1 MRDASKAPRNSREL
15 AVRNQ
20 FFTPRYVV
28 EFLVDNTLGRLWFNW
43 TGGQTGLHNRC
54 QYLLAKTD
62 EQPEPAKRLRD
73 PRTIKLLDPACGSMH
88 FGLYAFDLFME
99 IYREAWAWE
108 QTHGPGCLDTET
120 SGSADLK
127 PLSQTY
133 ADQDAFLHEVPRL
146 IIEYNIYGVDIDP
159 RAAQIAS
166 LALWLRAQRAWH
178 EVSVKAKDRP
188 RVGQGNI
195 VAAIAPPAE
204 VELCKRF
211 MEQLDAKDAELFEK
225 TLFMLKGLPEL
236 GFLLQVDKELPAL
249 VRQVFGEHGDLFR
262 EEDMAKWKKAEGRLQ
277 APTKFAN
284 AARSNYQGRLFAED
298 ALQRS

>member
-1 MRDASKAPRNSREL
+1 M
-15 AVRNQ
+15 
-20 FFTPRYVV
+20 
-28 EFLVDNTLGRLWFNW
+28 
-43 TGGQTGLHNRC
+43 
-54 QYLLAKTD
+54 
-62 EQPEPAKRLRD
+62 
-73 PRTIKLLDPACGSMH
+73 
-88 FGLYAFDLFME
+88 
-99 IYREAWAWE
+99 
-108 QTHGPGCLDTET
+108 
-120 SGSADLK
+120 
-127 PLSQTY
+127 
-133 ADQDAFLHEVPRL
+133 
-146 IIEYNIYGVDIDP
+146 
-159 RAAQIAS
+159 
-166 LALWLRAQRAWH
+166 
-178 EVSVKAKDRP
+178 KAKDRP

-277 APTKFAN
+277 EALTKFAN

-298 ALQRS
+298 ALQGLRMIDHCREVFDIVVMNPPFGALSTGTKGQLESLFHEVKTTF